1 VPALLTLLN
10 DEDEYVRM
18 TALKSLVEI
27 DPEGEKTQASLVAAL
42 RDKDAMVRGTTAH
55 LCAGL
60 GPKAKAAVPTLIAM
74 LKDEKEGNVRSLAG
88 DALKKIDPEAAKRAG
103 VP

>member
-1 VPALLTLLN
+1 LTVLT
-10 DEDEYVRM
+10 DEDEYLRT

-27 DPEGEKTQASLVAAL
+27 DPEGEKTQASLVTAL
-42 RDKDAMVRGTTAH
+42 GDKDEMVRGTTAN

-60 GPKAKAAVPTLIAM
+60 GPKAKAAVPALIAM
-74 LKDEKEGNVRSLAG
+74 LNDEKDENVRSLTMA
-88 DALKKIDPEAAKRAG
+88 ALKKIDPVAARRAG